1 MIQRRRWLASALLA
15 PVALAAPPLV
25 QGSTEPLLGFARR
38 VQRLTGRFSQVTE
51 TTQGRVGAPQIG
63 TFAMQ
68 RPGRFRW
75 EVQQPAPLLLVSDGQ
90 ELVQYDEDLQQAI
103 VRPLGQA
110 LAESPAALLFGTA
123 DLERIYRLE
132 ALPAQG
138 DTLWFSAEPRTEG
151 GGFRRMEIGLQAGL
165 PVALILLD
173 GFGQTTRIRFDELRQ
188 PASLPAGLFRFEPP
202 AGVQVLR

>member
-1 MIQRRRWLASALLA
+1 MQRRKVLTA
-15 PVALAAPPLV
+15 ALAAPFCVLPAMSRAQAGV
-25 QGSTEPLLGFARR
+25 EPLLGFARQ
-38 VQRLTGRFSQVTE
+38 VQRLQGRFSQVTE
-51 TTQGRVGAPQIG
+51 TTQGRVGAPQSG
-63 TFAMQ
+63 SFAMQ

-75 EVQQPAPLLLVSDGQ
+75 EVKQPAPLLLVSDGQ

-123 DLERIYRLE
+123 DLQRIYRLE

-138 DTLWFSAEPRTEG
+138 DTLWFRAEPRTEG
-151 GGFRRMEIGLQAGL
+151 GGFRRMEIGLQDGL

-173 GFGQTTRIRFDELRQ
+173 GFGQTTRIRFDELSQ

-202 AGVQVLR
+202 AGVQVVR